1 MTKGMTYAATSV
13 QKFRRRQLRLGFE
26 LRTPIA
32 ERLERNPVTLAIFT
46 LIELAFYPG
55 LMVRPPKSL
64 AVTFANWRHLVLHLK
79 IYRREQIASEP
90 QTDKCARNG
99 RLPDNKCARNGRLPF
114 LRKIPCSGIFDP
126 C

>member
-32 ERLERNPVTLAIFT
+32 ERLERNPVSLAIFS

-55 LMVRPPKSL
+55 LMVSPPKNL
-64 AVTFANWRHLVLHLK
+64 AVTFAN
-79 IYRREQIASEP
+79 
-90 QTDKCARNG
+90 
-99 RLPDNKCARNGRLPF
+99 
-114 LRKIPCSGIFDP
+114 
-126 C
+126 